1 MVPAGPD
8 HALTTAFATEA
19 YTPSP
24 GLLISVSVP
33 PISVSVPN
41 QLGSASVR
49 GLETPSTVS
58 NHALLAI
65 VVANY

>member
-24 GLLISVSVP
+24 GLA
-33 PISVSVPN
+33 ISVSVPN